1 MSRPRAVTIL
11 GCAALAAALLPGVAL
26 ASPAAGDGSP
36 APQTQAPAADLHWH
50 PPGEEE
56 ALASREAKPILYFFT
71 ADWCAPC
78 DKLKRELFDDPDR
91 AAELAERFVPVE
103 VLDTTVERG
112 TNRPEVAEVVER
124 YAVRSFP
131 TLVVALPDGT
141 AVDQQRGYAGA
152 DRAWSWLQRKGAAA
166 AKRLS
171 AE

>member
-1 MSRPRAVTIL
+1 MSRSRAVMIL
-11 GCAALAAALLPGVAL
+11 GWAALAAVLLPGTAP
-26 ASPAAGDGSP
+26 ASPDGSGGSP
-36 APQTQAPAADLHWH
+36 AVQTQAPAAELHWH

-56 ALASREAKPILYFFT
+56 VLASREAKPILYFFT

-78 DKLKRELFDDPDR
+78 HKLKRELFDDPDR
-91 AAELAERFVPVE
+91 AAEIAERFVPVE

-152 DRAWSWLQRKGAAA
+152 ERAWSWLRRKGAAA
-166 AKRLS
+166 AKRLG